1 MKKLAYGL
9 IWLSP
14 VIAVLAVFT
23 LYPAY
28 KTVDMSIYTR
38 YNYFRNL
45 VFERGFENYRYLVED
60 RDFWKA
66 MGNTLFYLGW
76 TMPLSMGLGLAGA
89 IALNGSIRFK
99 RFFQTVYFLPFVTS
113 TVAVALV
120 WNWIF
125 HSRHGLINGLL
136 ASVGVEA
143 IGWLQDPYWGRI
155 ALVIVGVWKSAGYNL
170 LIFLT
175 GLQTIDGNFRRAAE
189 ADGAGFWQRTYR
201 ITVPL
206 LSPSILFVAV
216 ITAINCFKVFDMSY
230 MLFRNTS
237 GPSQCG
243 LTLVYYVYEKFYN
256 QHHYGIASA
265 AVVVLFVIIT
275 GFNLIQFRIGRSK
288 VHY

>member
-28 KTVDMSIYTR
+28 KTVDMSFYTR

-113 TVAVALV
+113 TVAIALV

-125 HSRHGLINGLL
+125 HSRHGLINGFL
-136 ASVGVEA
+136 ASVGMEA

-155 ALVIVGVWKSAGYNL
+155 ALVIVGVWKSAGYSL

-201 ITVPL
+201 ITIPL

-230 MLFRNTS
+230 MLFRNTP

-275 GFNLIQFRIGRSK
+275 GFNLVQFRIGRSK